1 MKISI
6 DVDGTLKEHLEF
18 FITFMKTFIDAGH
31 EVGIMTGRGSDANIL
46 LSKMVLEKGLPQP
59 MFILTSSLYNND
71 ERNMIGKELNNEV
84 IVGHFKA
91 RMMIEKNIDVHFD
104 DKSSYI
110 REWLR
115 KWEQDV
121 PKHIVFTSP
130 TKKHIKS

>member
-6 DVDGTLKEHLEF
+6 DVDGTLKKHPEF
-18 FITFMKTFIDAGH
+18 FLTFMKTFINDGH
-31 EVGIMTGRGSDANIL
+31 EVGIMTGRGSDVNIWIE
-46 LSKMVLEKGLPQP
+46 KMVSENIFPQP
-59 MFILTSSLYNND
+59 MFVLTSSLYNND

-91 RMMIEKNIDVHFD
+91 RMMIEENIDIHFD
-104 DKSSYI
+104 DNSSYT

-115 KWEQDV
+115 KWEQDI

-130 TKKHIKS
+130 TKKNVKL